1 MTNQIALA
9 AVLTLGLAFGIPQT
23 SFAQGDNVDGG
34 AHPRSGV
41 PSAGEQG
48 ANSASGSATGPN
60 RMAAPRNGKQPAS
73 TSKHLNKP
81 QKSMKKNDADYR
93 QD

>member
-1 MTNQIALA
+1 MTKRIALA
-9 AVLTLGLAFGIPQT
+9 AALTLGLAFGIPQV

-48 ANSASGSATGPN
+48 ANSALGSATGHN
-60 RMAAPRNGKQPAS
+60 RMMAPRDGKPAS
-73 TSKHLNKP
+73 TSNHFNTPNK
-81 QKSMKKNDADYR
+81 KMKNNSLDY
-93 QD
+93 